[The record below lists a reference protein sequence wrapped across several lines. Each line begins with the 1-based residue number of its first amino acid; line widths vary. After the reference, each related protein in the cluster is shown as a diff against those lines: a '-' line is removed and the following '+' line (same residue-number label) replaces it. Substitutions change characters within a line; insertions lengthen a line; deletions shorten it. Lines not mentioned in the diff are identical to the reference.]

1 MGRSL
6 PFGRANPR
14 FLASSLILKPKRRGL
29 RGAEPPATQR
39 KRHNAWS
46 RRLLVGGCALLSSQ
60 TPPFWL
66 LHFPLSQNGGVCE
79 AHGGGGGKW
88 SAVRP
93 FRKGRS
99 ATAGHA
105 AVVVDA
111 RRRCG
116 ARERTVGSQVLAC
129 GRSGARGR
137 HGWRASVAA
146 RGVAM
151 VGARGCRGWRLLN
164 NAQLRALF
172 SRKFPW
178 LVKIFLD
185 SGFTP

>member
-14 FLASSLILKPKRRGL
+14 YLASSLILQPKGRGL

-46 RRLLVGGCALLSSQ
+46 RRLLVGGSALLSSQ

-66 LHFPLSQNGGVCE
+66 LHFPLSQKGGVCE
-79 AHGGGGGKW
+79 AHE
-88 SAVRP
+88 AVAESGVRCGL
-93 FRKGRS
+93 FGRGV
-99 ATAGHA
+99 ARRGHA
-105 AVVVDA
+105 VVVVDA
-111 RRRCG
+111 RGIAAVGAQVLERGRCG
-116 ARERTVGSQVLAC
+116 ARDRC
-129 GRSGARGR
+129 GWHATPS
-137 HGWRASVAA
+137 WLVAA
-146 RGVAM
+146 EQSPVP
-151 VGARGCRGWRLLN
+151 
-164 NAQLRALF
+164 ALF

-185 SGFTP
+185 SDFTP